1 MLVIKNFVVTL
12 LFICLSI
19 YLVMLALCIA
29 IIILIKNRLFS
40 QININAEN
48 RVEFDPPP
56 EYCNENP
63 PPSYEEALKIG
74 V

>member
-1 MLVIKNFVVTL
+1 MLVIRNFVVTL

-19 YLVMLALCIA
+19 YLVMLALGIA
-29 IIILIKNRLFS
+29 IIILIKNRLLT
-40 QININAEN
+40 QINAEN

-56 EYCNENP
+56 EYCNEEP